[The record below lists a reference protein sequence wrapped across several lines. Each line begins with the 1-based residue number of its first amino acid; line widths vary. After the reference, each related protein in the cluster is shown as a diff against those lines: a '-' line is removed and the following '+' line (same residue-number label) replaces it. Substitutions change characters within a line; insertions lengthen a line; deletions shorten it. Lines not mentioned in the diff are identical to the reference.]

1 MAHKRGCQ
9 IFYHVPPLAADS
21 SSHFSDQLSCNLPQ
35 EKVAHIKGVWVK
47 FKAMALNMK
56 ASIMYL
62 DVGYKTV
69 YSDLN
74 YGKLTGSKEYL
85 MKRRM
90 LFIYTVSGTWA
101 DMSHTCPCLQL
112 ALIHIFKVHIN
123 TLVLRCQMSASAV
136 FHCMIFQSLYNIK
149 LVILM
154 FYLMG

>member
-1 MAHKRGCQ
+1 M
-9 IFYHVPPLAADS
+9 PPLAADS

-47 FKAMALNMK
+47 FKAMKINMK

-69 YSDLN
+69 YSELN

-85 MKRRM
+85 MKRQM
-90 LFIYTVSGTWA
+90 LFIYTESGTLA
-101 DMSHTCPCLQL
+101 DMSLTCPCLHL

-123 TLVLRCQMSASAV
+123 IVV
-136 FHCMIFQSLYNIK
+136 
-149 LVILM
+149 
-154 FYLMG
+154 